1 MYVTGQQAME
11 KVMEAISKRIKEG
24 AEIKTYDEFF
34 RLWTEINEDEYF
46 ELFKTEEFS
55 NIQGTMLD
63 SALDAR
69 RHIHQLMELYL
80 EDYPIALRSEMNDVY
95 KTVHDLRRKVRELDK
110 KIASMPGTKEVKA

>member
-1 MYVTGQQAME
+1 MYVVGQQAMN
-11 KVMEAISKRIKEG
+11 KVMEAISKRVKEG

-34 RLWTEINEDEYF
+34 RLWTDINEDEYF
-46 ELFKTEEFS
+46 ELFKTDEFS
-55 NIQGTMLD
+55 NLQGAMLD

-95 KTVHDLRRKVRELDK
+95 KTVYDLRRKVRELDK
-110 KIASMPGTKEVKA
+110 KVAAMPASKEVKA